1 MEIKSLI
8 KKINSGYVHS
18 CRKLRSICDANSEVT
33 AQVALFGLGITLI
46 AFGLMG
52 TSFAQQDPIVGEY
65 SDERLGEAVQRI
77 LAYIEGSFGALI
89 MVASGLV
96 AILSSAF
103 GQYRAA
109 LGALIVAVGA
119 FILRSVLRTF
129 FNTNTIDSIAP

>member
-8 KKINSGYVHS
+8 MKIKPGYVHA
-18 CRKLRSICDANSEVT
+18 CRKIRSICDANSEMT
-33 AQVALFGLGITLI
+33 AQVALFGFGIALV
-46 AFGLMG
+46 AFGFLG

-65 SDERLGEAVQRI
+65 SDERLAEAVQRI

-129 FNTNTIDSIAP
+129 FNTNTIDTFAP